1 MILTGGTG
9 VFGGKNLFQCYFV
22 SPHVP
27 MLLCLP
33 PNLTWVE
40 AGPPPWE
47 ADDWTPETCHGLPTS
62 DNVDQL
68 YKPVKYIFIPNTMC
82 HLPAHLKARH
92 NKIIHVYVTW
102 EKWVVGG
109 QRLVSVSCIWL
120 RRIITAIRDLRFSSW
135 YYSPRSSRMLHRVV
149 RRLWLTFR
157 NNIEH
162 TYLTLFYVLP
172 TQCIYVFCVDLT
184 TNSDY
189 FPVQH

>member
-1 MILTGGTG
+1 M
-9 VFGGKNLFQCYFV
+9 VRRRRPFV
-22 SPHVP
+22 LLVKAACRWGRKWNDTDRGNRCAWRKKPVP

-47 ADDWTPETCHGLPTS
+47 ADDWTPATCHGLPTS

-68 YKPVKYIFIPNTMC
+68 YKPVKYVFIPNTIC

-135 YYSPRSSRMLHRVV
+135 YYSLKAKVQG
-149 RRLWLTFR
+149 RLGCYTA
-157 NNIEH
+157 
-162 TYLTLFYVLP
+162 
-172 TQCIYVFCVDLT
+172 
-184 TNSDY
+184 
-189 FPVQH
+189 